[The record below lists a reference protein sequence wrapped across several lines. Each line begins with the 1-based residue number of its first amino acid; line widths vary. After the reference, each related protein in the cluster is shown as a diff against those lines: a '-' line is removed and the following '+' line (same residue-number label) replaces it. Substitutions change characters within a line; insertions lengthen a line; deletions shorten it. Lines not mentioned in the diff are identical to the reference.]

1 MKGPNPTRP
10 LPGADLATRVFA
22 VMMALVVCALV
33 PPFVMHAALDA
44 GVALLYGVTLLVV
57 AGCGWAAS
65 RSLLRPWTEAAEL
78 AELQR
83 HAPQALALAGGG
95 RELDSL
101 CQTYND
107 LLETLHAERREL
119 QHAREQFEDR
129 LRQRTEALQEA
140 LTRAQAA
147 SQSKSEFLANMS
159 HELRTPMNG
168 ILGMLEVALD
178 SSLTAVQRDEIETA
192 QRSAQVLLALL
203 NDILDLSKIE
213 AGKMTLERITLD
225 PRFLIEDIVK
235 AQAGTARQKGLL
247 LSSSVNAA
255 VPARVL
261 GDPTRLRQVLSN
273 LVNNAI
279 KFTERGLITVAL
291 DAVPVAPGRVRGRS
305 MVELHFMVRDTGVG
319 IAADK
324 QARIF
329 EKFTQADG
337 SVTRRY
343 GGTGLG
349 LTITRRLVE
358 AFGGTINVESEVG
371 RGTTFNFHF
380 PVETANIVP
389 MAAAAEGGERQ
400 LGGFTDPRTR
410 RILVVED
417 NAVNQKVVTA
427 MLSKR
432 GYAFDLAGNG
442 AIAIAKLAET
452 RYDAVLMD
460 VQMPVMDGIEATRQ
474 IRQDARWRDLP
485 IIAMTAHAMQGDKE
499 RCFEAGMNDY
509 VAKPIQA
516 QALFRILEQALSGLG
531 QPAAGEADPSL
542 PDFSTRAP
550 IDREQAARIMDNDHS
565 LLDGM
570 VLLFLQLAPERL
582 GKIDSLLARGD
593 RAELAAEADR
603 LRKAAERIAASCVAE
618 SAACIA
624 RKARD
629 NDPAAVHGALGLLH
643 REIDRLGRFTS
654 AQPAS
659 GTSLS

>member
-1 MKGPNPTRP
+1 
-10 LPGADLATRVFA
+10 
-22 VMMALVVCALV
+22 MALVVCALV
-33 PPFVMHAALDA
+33 PPFVVHAALDTGA
-44 GVALLYGVTLLVV
+44 ALLYGATLLVV

-65 RSLLRPWTEAAEL
+65 RALLKPWTEVADL
-78 AELQR
+78 AERQR
-83 HAPQALALAGGG
+83 VSPQKLAAGGGG
-95 RELDSL
+95 RELDSF
-101 CQTYND
+101 CHSFND
-107 LLETLHAERREL
+107 LLETLQAERREL
-119 QHAREQFEDR
+119 TFAREQFEQR
-129 LRQRTEALQEA
+129 LSQRTEALQEA

-178 SSLTAVQRDEIETA
+178 STLTPVQRDEIETA
-192 QRSAQVLLALL
+192 QRSAHALLALL

-213 AGKMTLERITLD
+213 AGKMTLERIAID

-235 AQAGTARQKGLL
+235 AQSGAARQKGLL
-247 LSSSVNAA
+247 LSSSVGAA
-255 VPARVL
+255 VPQRVM

-273 LVNNAI
+273 LANNAI
-279 KFTERGLITVAL
+279 KFTERGLITIAL
-291 DAVPVAPGRVRGRS
+291 DAAPVAPGRVRGRT
-305 MVELHFMVRDTGVG
+305 MVELQFMVRDTGVG
-319 IAADK
+319 IAPEK
-324 QARIF
+324 QAEIF

-358 AFGGTINVESEVG
+358 AFGGSITVESEPG
-371 RGTTFNFHF
+371 RGTTFNFQF
-380 PVETANIVP
+380 PAEVANLVP
-389 MAAAAEGGERQ
+389 MAPSPNGHGDR
-400 LGGFTDPRTR
+400 LVVSFTDPSKR

-427 MLSKR
+427 MLGKR

-452 RYDAVLMD
+452 HYDAVLMD
-460 VQMPVMDGIEATRQ
+460 VQMPIMDGIEATRQ
-474 IRQDARWRDLP
+474 MRQDARWRELP

-516 QALFRILEQALSGLG
+516 QALFRILEQALAGHVP
-531 QPAAGEADPSL
+531 PAAGDAVTQL
-542 PDFSTRAP
+542 PDFSARPP

-582 GKIDSLLARGD
+582 GKIDLLLARGD

-624 RKARD
+624 RTARES
-629 NDPAAVHGALGLLH
+629 DPAAVRRALLLLQ
-643 REIDRLGRFTS
+643 REIERLGRFSASQPVSSTS
-654 AQPAS
+654 P
-659 GTSLS
+659 LS